1 MADAYKVE
9 HTPYEEKDLASSEL
23 VAPVPDAAE
32 VDPVES
38 AKVRRKVDF
47 CLLPLLCTVYAL
59 QFVSDGRELQTRN

>member
-1 MADAYKVE
+1 MTNTDKLE
-9 HTPYEEKDLASSEL
+9 TPYEEKPIGSIDL
-23 VAPVPDAAE
+23 VAPVPDALEE

-59 QFVSDGRELQTRN
+59 QFVSR